1 MVEMQSMMEDEWEC
15 KEKKNE
21 KKKREKRKEISTEK
35 QFSVNQSDW
44 DWTERC
50 TRP

>member
-21 KKKREKRKEISTEK
+21 KKRKEKKEK
-35 QFSVNQSDW
+35 KFQLKNSLV
-44 DWTERC
+44 
-50 TRP
+50 